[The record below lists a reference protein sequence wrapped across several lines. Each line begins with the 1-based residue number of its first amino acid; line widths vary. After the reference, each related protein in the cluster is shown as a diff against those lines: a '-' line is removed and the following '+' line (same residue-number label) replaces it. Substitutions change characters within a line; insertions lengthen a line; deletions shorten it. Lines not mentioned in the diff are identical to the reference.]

1 MKRWILLVLALCL
14 TGCAQ
19 DRPKTPEARIAAVL
33 EATEAQ
39 DAVFVAREP
48 LSILSG
54 DEYLHYISE
63 AAQMS
68 FYFRPE
74 DGSLALAE
82 NPQADFEAAASA
94 YSDLSAEEH
103 TAYAMAY
110 AQACIAADLIGEL
123 EVEEAPD
130 EDDYSK
136 DYVFAE
142 YYDGIPTGTRVFVSC
157 LRNDEIY
164 YVMPKFGNLFEPG
177 AFGGYRLRNG
187 RDFIGEKAAR
197 ETALGQLEQIGGEYR
212 PTEAEPVIE
221 LRAMG
226 EDLFYRVSMEAATET
241 GWFRIYTVDVDAY
254 DGEILETTYTK
265 GSPKES

>member
-68 FYFRPE
+68 FYFDPE
-74 DGSLALAE
+74 DGSLVKAKNE
-82 NPQADFEAAASA
+82 NSNTESTSV
-94 YSDLSAEEH
+94 YSDFTSESHLE
-103 TAYAMAY
+103 YAMEY
-110 AQACIAADLIGEL
+110 AKACAAADLIGEL
-123 EVEEAPD
+123 QVELSPA
-130 EDDYSK
+130 EDAQSRDYI
-136 DYVFAE
+136 FAE
-142 YYDGIPTGTRVFVSC
+142 YYDGIPTGTRIAVNC
-157 LRNDEIY
+157 RPNGEIY
-164 YVMPKFGNLFEPG
+164 SVMPKFGNLFEPG

-187 RDFIGEKAAR
+187 RDFIGEETAR